1 MAGSS
6 VGILANLLTNPSA
19 EWSRF
24 NMVWS
29 SLRYSTA
36 DCVSYAARSADLL
49 LSKESRAIMGFKD
62 DLPGY
67 ASIHVDPS
75 TGGRYLVPDPRD
87 RYMATNVSED
97 REDGTDT

>member
-1 MAGSS
+1 
-6 VGILANLLTNPSA
+6 
-19 EWSRF
+19 
-24 NMVWS
+24 MVWS

-36 DCVSYAARSADLL
+36 DILSYTTRSANVL

-75 TGGRYLVPDPRD
+75 TGSRYLIPDPRD
-87 RYMATNVSED
+87 RYMATNVSKSGEN
-97 REDGTDT
+97 